1 MFTSELT
8 DREKSILRYVIHQ
21 FILTANPVG
30 SRNLSKKYEVGFSPA
45 TVRNIMSDLEET
57 GFLGHPHTSAGRVP
71 TDLGYRFYVNSLME
85 TPQLSQNEVD
95 FIESHFEQINSDTDE
110 ILKIT
115 SNILSKLT
123 SQLAYVSY
131 PKFDNAILEKIQL
144 VPVSNSRLLVV
155 ISIKSGMIRTITLEV
170 ETGLEQ
176 KNLSTIQRL
185 LNERLA
191 GLTFTE
197 IKKTISERLRT
208 VTNKDLKPVIRV
220 FLDSVGEIFN
230 DVKTGEDSIIT
241 GTKNLLNQPEFADPK
256 NISSIIELV
265 EDKDIIIHVMD
276 KKIEPNMNKVSVTIG
291 SESNEEKLNDYS
303 IVVKEYNIGQ
313 VAGSIG
319 IIGPKRMTYSHE
331 IASVVQMA
339 EILSK
344 IFSKK

>member
-1 MFTSELT
+1 MNELT
-8 DREKSILRYVIHQ
+8 EREKSILRYVIHQ

-30 SRNLSKKYEVGFSPA
+30 SRNLSKKYDIGFSPA
-45 TVRNIMSDLEET
+45 TVRNIMSDLEES

-71 TDLGYRFYVNSLME
+71 TDLGYRIYVNSLME
-85 TPQLSQNEVD
+85 TPHLTQNEVN
-95 FIESHFEQINSDTDE
+95 FIESHFEQLNAETNE

-131 PKFDNAILEKIQL
+131 PKLGNATLEKIQL

-170 ETGLEQ
+170 ETGIARD
-176 KNLSTIQRL
+176 NIVTVQRL
-185 LNERLA
+185 LNERLT

-197 IKKTISERLRT
+197 IKKTISDR
-208 VTNKDLKPVIRV
+208 VKSISDKDLKPIIRV
-220 FLDSVGEIFN
+220 FLESVEDIFN
-230 DVKTGEDSIIT
+230 DVKTNEDSIIT
-241 GTKNLLNQPEFADPK
+241 GTKNLLNQPEFSDPK
-256 NISSIIELV
+256 NISSIIELI

-276 KKIEPNMNKVSVTIG
+276 EKINKNSDEVSITIG

-303 IVVKEYNIGQ
+303 IVVKEYKVGQ
-313 VAGSIG
+313 IAGSIG

-331 IASVVQMA
+331 IASVIQMA

-344 IFSKK
+344 IFSR

>member
-1 MFTSELT
+1 MFTAELT
-8 DREKSILRYVIHQ
+8 EREKSILRYVIHQ

-30 SRNLSKKYEVGFSPA
+30 SRNLSKKYDVGYSPA
-45 TVRNIMSDLEET
+45 TVRNVMADLEIS

-85 TPQLSQNEVD
+85 EQQLTKNEVD
-95 FIESHFEQINSDTDE
+95 FIDSHFDQLNADTDE

-115 SNILSKLT
+115 SSILSSLT

-131 PKFDNAILEKIQL
+131 PKLGNAILEKIQL
-144 VPVSNSRLLVV
+144 VAISNSRLLVV

-170 ETGLEQ
+170 EAGLD
-176 KNLSTIQRL
+176 KNKLSNIQRL

-191 GLTFTE
+191 GLSFAE
-197 IKKTISERLRT
+197 IKKSIHERVKSIS
-208 VTNKDLKPVIRV
+208 NKDLKPVIRV
-220 FLDSVGEIFN
+220 FLESVGDIFN
-230 DVKTGEDSIIT
+230 DVKTNEDSIIT
-241 GTKNLLNQPEFADPK
+241 GAKNLLNQPEFADHK
-256 NISSIIELV
+256 SISSIIELI

-276 KKIEPNMNKVSVTIG
+276 KKTGNNQGEVSITIG

-303 IVVKEYNIGQ
+303 IVVKEYNVGQ
-313 VAGSIG
+313 VLGSIG

-344 IFSKK
+344 VFNKK

>member
-95 FIESHFEQINSDTDE
+95 FIESHFEQINTQTDE

-115 SNILSKLT
+115 SNILSNLT

-131 PKFDNAILEKIQL
+131 PKFGNAVLEKIQL
-144 VPVSNSRLLVV
+144 VPVSNSRILVV

-170 ETGLEQ
+170 EAGLEK
-176 KNLSTIQRL
+176 KNLTTIQGL

-197 IKKTISERLRT
+197 IKKTISERLRS

-230 DVKTGEDSIIT
+230 DVKTGEESIIT

-276 KKIEPNMNKVSVTIG
+276 KNIAPNTNQVSVTIG
-291 SESNEEKLNDYS
+291 SESKEEKLNDYS